1 MKFETSSLAVARR
14 SPRMEPNARI
24 SLDSW
29 RDTGHIVGGLRDAIM
44 RNPLTEVGRFEYH
57 NDLKAKLLMVAIT
70 EATTR

>member
-1 MKFETSSLAVARR
+1 MKFGTSSLDVDRR
-14 SPRMEPNARI
+14 SLRMEPSARI
-24 SLDSW
+24 CLHSR

-44 RNPLTEVGRFEYH
+44 RIPLTEVGRFEYH